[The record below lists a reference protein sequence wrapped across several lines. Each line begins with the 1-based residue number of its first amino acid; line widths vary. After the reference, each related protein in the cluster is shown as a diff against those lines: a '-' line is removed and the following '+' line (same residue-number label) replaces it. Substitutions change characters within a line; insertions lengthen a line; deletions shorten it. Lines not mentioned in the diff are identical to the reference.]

1 MRIWKGVRIKKGRV
15 GKRCKGM
22 EKVTGYGKGV
32 RVQKRCQGMEKV
44 SGYGKGVRVWKK
56 HQGMESQVKKVLGY
70 GKRHKGI

>member
-1 MRIWKGVRIKKGRV
+1 
-15 GKRCKGM
+15 M

-32 RVQKRCQGMEKV
+32 RVQKRCQGIEKV

-56 HQGMESQVKKVLGY
+56 HLGMESQVKKVLWY